1 MIRSSL
7 SLAFAATLCLATLS
21 PSARAAESSILYNQQ
36 TTLCAYPIGG
46 AADAYLHQTA
56 CTGAADQLWAGEV
69 VARLSNGTTYMR
81 LRNKT
86 TNLCADLESASTV
99 NGIRIVQR
107 PCNSS
112 TTQQW
117 STPVTTIYS
126 VPTAVGPTVQTNQ
139 NLTNRF
145 SGKCLE
151 APADTTPLRQNTCGS
166 GGYLRWF
173 YAL

>member
-7 SLAFAATLCLATLS
+7 SLAFAAGLCLATLS
-21 PSARAAESSILYNQQ
+21 PSAAAAESSILYNQQ

-56 CTGAADQLWAGEV
+56 CTGAADQLWAGEL
-69 VARLSNGTTYMR
+69 VARLSSGTTYMR
-81 LRNKT
+81 LRNKA
-86 TNLCADLESASTV
+86 TNLCADLETASTV

-107 PCNSS
+107 TCNSS

-117 STPVTTIYS
+117 STPVTIVGS
-126 VPTAVGPTVQTNQ
+126 IPTAVGPTVQGNQ
-139 NLTNRF
+139 NLINRF
-145 SGKCLE
+145 SGRCLE

-166 GGYLRWF
+166 GGPLRWF
-173 YAL
+173 FAL